1 MRGFRIPLFLVSA
14 FDRRC
19 VDLRPILKQPASS
32 ENNPPVSR
40 VRENT
45 QLKQKDCSWRK
56 RNEEGRDAVPP
67 RSSNPNN
74 L

>member
-1 MRGFRIPLFLVSA
+1 MRGFQFPLFVVSA
-14 FDRRC
+14 FDQRR
-19 VDLRPILKQPASS
+19 VGLRPILKQPASS
-32 ENNPPVSR
+32 ENKPPVSR
-40 VRENT
+40 VREST